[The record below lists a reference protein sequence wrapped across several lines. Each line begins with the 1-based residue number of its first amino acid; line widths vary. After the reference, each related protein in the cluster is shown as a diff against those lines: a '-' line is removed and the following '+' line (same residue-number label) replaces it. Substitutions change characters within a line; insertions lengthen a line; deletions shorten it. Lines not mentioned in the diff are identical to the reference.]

1 MNKHT
6 HDIILFDGIC
16 NFCNFWV
23 NQLLKFDKKFIF
35 KFAALQSIAGKE
47 LLQQHLQPET
57 DFDSFILISG
67 NKLFK
72 KSTAALLIARK
83 LGGAF
88 ILFYPLIFLP
98 LSFRDFVYD
107 IIASNRYKIFGK
119 KDSCR
124 IPSAKD
130 RERFLN

>member
-35 KFAALQSIAGKE
+35 KFAALQSTAGKE

-88 ILFYPLIFLP
+88 ILFYPLFFLP
-98 LSFRDFVYD
+98 LSFRDFVYE

>member
-1 MNKHT
+1 MNKQT
-6 HDIILFDGIC
+6 YDIILFDGIC

-23 NQLLKFDKKFIF
+23 NFLLRLDKKFIF
-35 KFAALQSIAGKE
+35 KFAALQSTAGKE
-47 LLQQHLQPET
+47 LILKFNQLET
-57 DFDSFILISG
+57 DFDSFILISE
-67 NKLFK
+67 NQLFK
-72 KSTAALLIARK
+72 KSTAALMIAKK
-83 LGGAF
+83 LGGVF
-88 ILFYPLIFLP
+88 ILLYPLIFLP

-124 IPSAKD
+124 IPSAED

>member
-1 MNKHT
+1 MNNT
-6 HDIILFDGIC
+6 IHDIILFDGIC

-23 NQLLKFDKKFIF
+23 NQLLKFDKNFSF
-35 KFAALQSIAGKE
+35 KFAALQSQAGKD
-47 LLQQHLQPET
+47 LLQQYLET
-57 DFDSFILISG
+57 KPDYDSFILISG

-72 KSTAALLIARK
+72 KSTAALLIAKK
-83 LGGAF
+83 LGGIF

-124 IPSAKD
+124 IPSAAD

>member
-1 MNKHT
+1 MNKPT

-23 NQLLKFDKKFIF
+23 NQLMKFDKKFIF
-35 KFAALQSIAGKE
+35 KFAALQSQAGKE
-47 LLQQHLQPET
+47 LLQQHLQT
-57 DFDSFILISG
+57 QIDFDSFILISE
-67 NKLFK
+67 NELFK
-72 KSTAALLIARK
+72 KSTAALLIAKK
-83 LGGAF
+83 LGGF
-88 ILFYPLIFLP
+88 FMLLYPLIFLP
-98 LSFRDFVYD
+98 RWFRDFIYD

-124 IPSAKD
+124 IPSAAD

>member
-98 LSFRDFVYD
+98 HSFRDFVYD

-124 IPSAKD
+124 VPSAKD

>member
-35 KFAALQSIAGKE
+35 KFAALQSTAGKK
-47 LLQQHLQPET
+47 LLQQHLQTEI
-57 DFDSFILISG
+57 DFDSFILISN

-83 LGGAF
+83 LRGAF

>member
-35 KFAALQSIAGKE
+35 KFAALQSTAGKE

-57 DFDSFILISG
+57 DFDSFVLISG

-98 LSFRDFVYD
+98 LSFRDFVYE

-124 IPSAKD
+124 VPSAKD

>member
-1 MNKHT
+1 MNKQAN
-6 HDIILFDGIC
+6 DIILFDGIC

-23 NQLLKFDKKFIF
+23 NRLMKFDKKFIF
-35 KFAALQSIAGKE
+35 KFAALQSTVGKE
-47 LLQQHLQPET
+47 LLQQHLQNEI
-57 DFDSFILISG
+57 DLDSFILISD
-67 NKLFK
+67 NKLSK

-107 IIASNRYKIFGK
+107 IIASNRYKLFGK

>member
-1 MNKHT
+1 MNKHN

-23 NQLLKFDKKFIF
+23 NRLMKFDKKFIF
-35 KFAALQSIAGKE
+35 KFAALQSTAGKE
-47 LLQQHLQPET
+47 LLQQLLQTEI
-57 DFDSFILISG
+57 DFDSFILISD

-124 IPSAKD
+124 IPSAED